1 MPIIRTG
8 FTYSG
13 RADQPGEFCYN
24 FSQMTLLRWLT
35 FLLRSQTVILTILLF
50 CIYFFLML
58 IFCSTMVFPPLFIS
72 LILLLSQFPLTFHE
86 IHNRMPCF
94 IARLLVLIG
103 AVFMIL
109 WEIPLECVFKLI
121 ASTATNEFCELVQ
134 VGIVVYIPHRK
145 YQVKPHSSLWFLAAC
160 TAAISS

>member
-58 IFCSTMVFPPLFIS
+58 IFFSTMVFPPLFIS
-72 LILLLSQFPLTFHE
+72 LILLLSQFPLTFNE

-94 IARLLVLIG
+94 IAGLFLCWLGQSSWSFERFHWSVSLNSLLLPLLMNFVSWFRLELLYISLIEN
-103 AVFMIL
+103 I
-109 WEIPLECVFKLI
+109 
-121 ASTATNEFCELVQ
+121 
-134 VGIVVYIPHRK
+134 R
-145 YQVKPHSSLWFLAAC
+145 SSLTHLCGF
-160 TAAISS
+160 

>member
-58 IFCSTMVFPPLFIS
+58 IFFSTMVFPPLFIS

-94 IARLLVLIG
+94 IARLFLCWLGQSSWSFERFHWSVSLNSLLLPLLMNFVSWFRLELLYISLIEN
-103 AVFMIL
+103 I
-109 WEIPLECVFKLI
+109 
-121 ASTATNEFCELVQ
+121 
-134 VGIVVYIPHRK
+134 R
-145 YQVKPHSSLWFLAAC
+145 SSLTHLCGF
-160 TAAISS
+160 